1 MYRSSHRRCSVR
13 KGIIS
18 NFEKFT
24 VKRLCQSLF
33 FNKVADLRPATLL
46 KKRLWY
52 TCFPVNFAKFL
63 RTTFLQNAS
72 GQLLLSAQ
80 SWFESLIVFLK
91 TFQNY
96 EHFNYQNLDKVMM
109 NSGRDLFFQKYIE
122 VSFFLSVSTTRRRL
136 IILFKAQLSPY
147 KISGQ

>member
-122 VSFFLSVSTTRRRL
+122 VSFFYRCPQRADDLL
-136 IILFKAQLSPY
+136 YYLKHN
-147 KISGQ
+147 